1 MHDAKIVPAATLI
14 TGIPEERPEDTI
26 ASIELVEDLRD
37 FRSLIV
43 PMYFVPMG
51 LLRGES
57 WYKREPTEE
66 QLELMRVCL
75 RHDIKW
81 LDDIFSWYAKDMN
94 PLVRR
99 LISLFLSMVKR
110 ASRGFLE
117 VAQEL

>member
-1 MHDAKIVPAATLI
+1 
-14 TGIPEERPEDTI
+14 
-26 ASIELVEDLRD
+26 
-37 FRSLIV
+37 
-43 PMYFVPMG
+43 
-51 LLRGES
+51 
-57 WYKREPTEE
+57 
-66 QLELMRVCL
+66 MRVCL
-75 RHDIKW
+75 RHNIKW